1 MSNSGNPT
9 STTLNTAEIVEN
21 ERRLKFNQ
29 LPLNKER
36 FLGWSKITKC

>member
-21 ERRLKFNQ
+21 ERLVH
-29 LPLNKER
+29 LTPLRWNKER
-36 FLGWSKITKC
+36 FLG